1 MNCEWTEKISLLI
14 DGELAD
20 AEARP
25 LQRHLIDCKE
35 CQQTRAD
42 FLNLR
47 SQISNYVPSL
57 NPAAQ
62 DDALNRI
69 LGRQQAPVRV
79 AAVSKP
85 KWSWSFNPR
94 VAAFASLI
102 LLAAILGFVVYRA
115 LQHKNTA
122 PIEVT
127 KTNPAPA
134 PVPAPSKETTP
145 QQTDADK
152 LAATQSAKPSPLPT
166 TPKRQ
171 RLERQTSNVVATNRP
186 TPEVE
191 TNSNVAAVGAGDIQA
206 LTAIHLEK
214 SELLLRAF
222 RNVRTTKSGQSEE
235 IAYERKQAR
244 QLIVRNMMLKREAD
258 VSGDVQVSS
267 LLENLEPI
275 LLDIANLPDRAA
287 ADDIRVINERVERKN
302 IVALLQV
309 NSTVLARAL
318 DDDDD

>member
-14 DGELAD
+14 DGELPD
-20 AEARP
+20 AETRA
-25 LQRHLIDCKE
+25 LQRHLLDCGE
-35 CQQTRAD
+35 CQQARAD

-57 NPAAQ
+57 SQAAQ
-62 DDALNRI
+62 ADALNRV

-79 AAVSKP
+79 ALPKP
-85 KWSWSFNPR
+85 KRDWIWSFNPR

-102 LLAAILGFVVYRA
+102 LFAAILGFVVYRA
-115 LQHKNTA
+115 VQRKETPPA
-122 PIEVT
+122 EITKSQPSPI
-127 KTNPAPA
+127 
-134 PVPAPSKETTP
+134 PAPSKGTTP
-145 QQTDADK
+145 QQVGSDNVAGNQN
-152 LAATQSAKPSPLPT
+152 ATPSPLPR

-171 RLERQTSNVVATNRP
+171 RVERQATSNVVAVNNA

-191 TNSNVAAVGAGDIQA
+191 TNSNAAPVGSGDIQA
-206 LTAIHLEK
+206 LTAIHLER

-222 RNVRTTKSGQSEE
+222 RNVRTTNTGQSEE
-235 IAYERKQAR
+235 IRYERKQAR

-275 LLDIANLPDRAA
+275 LLDIANLPDKAA

-309 NSTVLARAL
+309 NSTVLAKAL
-318 DDDDD
+318 DDDD